1 MLKNKIMK
9 IAPKSF
15 AKMKQYVRNVSVHN
29 KQRGKH
35 GKAFERFLS
44 DYFCFPAYEQNN
56 AKVDFPVEVVSQ
68 GGVPSQLIG
77 DWEVKY
83 YDIKRQNI
91 LLGDIKRKV
100 DSFKKGLILVV
111 GFYDGSPENLVE
123 VKFYKIRTNVEILKM
138 RKIWLQVDEY
148 IKDKSNPIN
157 KTREMCSNL
166 NRVHNG
172 AFSVTNLSRDSRW
185 SNSKQ
190 KWQNEARQ
198 TSLSLNL
205 KKLTPMF

>member
-1 MLKNKIMK
+1 MK

-15 AKMKQYVRNVSVHN
+15 TKIKQYVRNISVHN

-35 GKAFERFLS
+35 GKAFERFLA
-44 DYFCFPAYEQNN
+44 DYFGFPAYEQNN
-56 AKVDFPVEVVSQ
+56 AEVDFPVEVVSQ

-100 DSFKKGLILVV
+100 DSFKKGLILVI

-157 KTREMCSNL
+157 KTREMCSNV